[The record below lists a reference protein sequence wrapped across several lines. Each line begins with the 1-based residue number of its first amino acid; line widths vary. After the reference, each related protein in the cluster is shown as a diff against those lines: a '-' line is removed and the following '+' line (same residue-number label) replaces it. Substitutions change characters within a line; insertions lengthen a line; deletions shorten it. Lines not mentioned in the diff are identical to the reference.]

1 MIGLVAQISQD
12 NSVISKLAEELD
24 TLFKMEIHEAG
35 SYDLGN
41 ETRHSKRKSDEEL
54 LAALDKMP
62 DV

>member
-35 SYDLGN
+35 AYHSGN